1 MRNIWK
7 KSKFIFL
14 ANLLNCTQ
22 RAVTGTWSCILCF
35 SMSIDLSHKFK
46 SYGHTSKKKKF
57 ELFQEAI
64 WCSLISYI
72 YRFAKTEVLWNVLVS
87 SWKVFKGIFLMTN
100 QFHSYNTRNSNTFYL
115 FLARTNTR
123 LFGIKFRGAKFFNSR
138 NRNIQSAAI
147 ISLFESRLKTFL
159 LSWLTTCK

>member
-35 SMSIDLSHKFK
+35 SMGIDLSHKFK
-46 SYGHTSKKKKF
+46 SYGHTSKKKKKNSNYSKKPF
-57 ELFQEAI
+57 GAHRYPIFIGLQKLKFSEMYLFQVGKYSKE
-64 WCSLISYI
+64 
-72 YRFAKTEVLWNVLVS
+72 F
-87 SWKVFKGIFLMTN
+87 FLMTN

-115 FLARTNTR
+115 SLARTNTR
-123 LFGIKFRGAKFFNSR
+123 LFGIKFRGAKFFNSIHTKCCYYLSFWIQIE
-138 NRNIQSAAI
+138 NISP
-147 ISLFESRLKTFL
+147 
-159 LSWLTTCK
+159 